1 MFVCLGLCEKPHYV
15 SDPSK
20 LEALLHKTDTK
31 VFLVL
36 RYQGSTCVDSYYHEV
51 KQHINCGMITH
62 SAKETGQQKEQW
74 GWGLEVT
81 RKCEGKGW
89 KKLEK
94 GGVVGNVG
102 GDLHKIVGLAP
113 LPTT

>member
-1 MFVCLGLCEKPHYV
+1 MSVYRPLSVLYVFVCLGLFEKPHYV

-20 LEALLHKTDTK
+20 REALLHKTDTK

-36 RYQGSTCVDSYYHEV
+36 RYQGSTCVDLYYHEV

-62 SAKETGQQKEQW
+62 SAKEAGQQKEQW

-81 RKCEGKGW
+81 GKW
-89 KKLEK
+89 
-94 GGVVGNVG
+94 GV
-102 GDLHKIVGLAP
+102 DKI
-113 LPTT
+113 